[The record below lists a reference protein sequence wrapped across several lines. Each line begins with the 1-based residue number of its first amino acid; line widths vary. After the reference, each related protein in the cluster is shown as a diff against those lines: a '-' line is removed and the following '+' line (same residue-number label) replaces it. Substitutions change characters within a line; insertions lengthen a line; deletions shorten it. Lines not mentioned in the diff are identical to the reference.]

1 MPDPELELLR
11 RFGCSERVVEHCITV
26 SRVALDIA
34 DRVKIRVDRGL
45 IRQGALLHDLGR
57 CKTHSIA
64 HGVVG
69 AKLIEG
75 ARVPPEVVRIV
86 ERHIGAGI
94 PEAEARE
101 LGLPPKDYFPVT
113 PEEKIVAYADKLAR
127 GSQVVTFQEALDDMR
142 RSLGKDHP
150 AIERLKNLHE
160 EIQGWLDHA

>member
-1 MPDPELELLR
+1 MPEPELELLR
-11 RFGCSERVVEHCITV
+11 RFGCSGRVVEHCITV

-34 DRVKIRVDRGL
+34 DRVKIGVNRDL
-45 IRQGALLHDLGR
+45 IRQGAFLHDLGR
-57 CKTHSIA
+57 CKTHGIE

-69 AKLIEG
+69 AKIIEDAG
-75 ARVPPEVVRIV
+75 VSPEVVRIV

-101 LGLPPKDYFPVT
+101 LGLPPKDYSPMT
-113 PEEKIVAYADKLAR
+113 PEEKIVTYADKLTR
-127 GSQVVTFQEALDDMR
+127 GSQVVTFMEALDDMR

-150 AIERLKNLHE
+150 AVERFLRLHE